1 MDKYPTCDCAACVA
15 ERFAAAVAT
24 IMPMTAILTNGE
36 EFRVITTVVPGDDH
50 LHDEED

>member
-15 ERFAAAVAT
+15 ERFAAAVAPL
-24 IMPMTAILTNGE
+24 MPMTAILTNGE
-36 EFRVITTVVPGDDH
+36 EFRVIKTVVPEDDH